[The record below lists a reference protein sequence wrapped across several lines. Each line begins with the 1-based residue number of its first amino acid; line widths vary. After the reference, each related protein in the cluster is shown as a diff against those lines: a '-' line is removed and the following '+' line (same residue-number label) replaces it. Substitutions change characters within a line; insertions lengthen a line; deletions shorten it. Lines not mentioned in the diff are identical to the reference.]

1 LLLALALLIP
11 PAATLANQSPEPA
24 APVADLEAVQRA
36 FQQVVERV
44 SPSVVGIRAHR
55 RLLAAPV
62 DGSDAAGAGVLE
74 QRVIVNGTGTI
85 ITADG
90 LILTNEHVIQATE
103 AIEILFSDSRK
114 TGATVLAVDPRS
126 DLAIL
131 RVPRSGLTPAAF
143 GDWSAVA
150 RGQWCVVS
158 GNPYGLGSDGQLSV
172 SVGTVANLGRQLPGL
187 GEVDDRFYSDMIQI
201 TAPISPGNSGGP
213 LFNIRGELIGVV
225 TAMHT
230 RTPTDE
236 GIGFAIPLSPPKRA
250 VLDTLCQGQPVQYG
264 YLGLTVRSAQAAE
277 REGHSVAG
285 GVVVQKI
292 EPNGPADQAQLE
304 VGDVILQFHGRL
316 VHGPAHLA
324 ELAGQTSIGTTVS
337 LDVARDG
344 AQRAVPITVALR
356 DVSRVA
362 WMRNGTIT
370 WRGMRLADLSADAR
384 HSLHIEGAS
393 HGVVVLDIEAGTPAS
408 RGKVQVGDVIEKV
421 GAQPVQD
428 TIEFLARVQG
438 VGGTLEVSIR
448 NGGTRTIVP

>member
-1 LLLALALLIP
+1 VLLALGLCGA
-11 PAATLANQSPEPA
+11 PAATWADETPPSAVQLAD
-24 APVADLEAVQRA
+24 VEAVQRA
-36 FQQVVERV
+36 LQQVVERV
-44 SPSVVGIRAHR
+44 SPSVVGIRAER
-55 RLLAAPV
+55 RLLAAPA
-62 DGSDAAGAGVLE
+62 AAGAAGTGGLE

-85 ITADG
+85 IAADG
-90 LILTNEHVIQATE
+90 LILTNEHVIQATD

-114 TGATVLAVDPRS
+114 TGATVLAADPRS

-131 RVPRSGLTPAAF
+131 RVPRDGLTPAAF
-143 GDWSAVA
+143 ADWNAVA

-213 LFNIRGELIGVV
+213 LFNIHGELIGVV

-236 GIGFAIPLSPPKRA
+236 GIGFAIPLSPAKHA
-250 VLDTLCQGQPVQYG
+250 VIETLCRGQPVQYG

-277 REGHSVAG
+277 RDGQPVAG

-292 EPNGPADQAQLE
+292 EPNGPADAAQLE
-304 VGDVILQFHGRL
+304 IGDVILQFDGRL

-324 ELAGQTSIGTTVS
+324 ELAGQAAIGTTVA
-337 LDVARDG
+337 LDVSRDG
-344 AQRAVPITVALR
+344 TQVSVPITIASR
-356 DVSRVA
+356 DVSRVV
-362 WMRNGTIT
+362 WMRHGTIT
-370 WRGMRLADLSADAR
+370 WRGMRLTDLSADAR
-384 HSLHIEGAS
+384 RSLHIEGVS
-393 HGVVVLDIEAGTPAS
+393 HGVVVIDVEEGTPAS
-408 RGKVQVGDVIEKV
+408 RGKMQVGDVIENV

-428 TIEFLARVQG
+428 TIEFLARVRD
-438 VGGTLEVSIR
+438 VDGTLEIGVR
-448 NGGTRTIVP
+448 EGGTRMIAP